1 MTCSAAAAD
10 LSFVDGDRT
19 RMLITP
25 RRAGSNC
32 AAVNEQR
39 IARLTT
45 AGPVT
50 SAGLVAVERRALMA

>member
-1 MTCSAAAAD
+1 
-10 LSFVDGDRT
+10 
-19 RMLITP
+19 MLITP

-32 AAVNEQR
+32 AAVNKQR

-50 SAGLVAVERRALMA
+50 PAGLVAVEAARADGS